1 MTKSGGGKR
10 GSEITRLDRANQ
22 VARMFVKGATRR
34 DVLQFA
40 AEKWG
45 MAPRTTDRLI
55 ADARACLV
63 ANFDCVDRT
72 EILAQLL
79 SSLSLIQMKAIHQG
93 DLSVALGC
101 VNATA
106 KLCGLFLPPPA
117 PTVNYTSVSMA
128 PPASPPPSG
137 NWVQTLPHR
146 DD

>member
-10 GSEITRLDRANQ
+10 GSELTRIDRANQ

-63 ANFDCVDRT
+63 ADFQVDRV
-72 EILAQLL
+72 EMIAQLL

-101 VNATA
+101 INAIA
-106 KLCGLFLPPPA
+106 KLARLFESPPA
-117 PTVNYTSVSMA
+117 PSVRFTNVSVA